1 MQQEQLNVLKN
12 LSGADFKFVPADKNK
27 FGIKYYEYKCD
38 TDTKYWD
45 ISGLFNQNN
54 IVYRCIEHDD
64 DLPSIIVLE
73 NELDG
78 IRYDVVRDSKILNL
92 EMLKPIGKLN
102 NNDIFLEPVL
112 TTDNKYATIV
122 SAWGRAIAIV
132 NINGRRLPFYVSSGA
147 AKKDIEY
154 GIPSGKWYPLLG
166 MSERWLNKMPD
177 MLHNPYSELDK
188 VCDIL
193 EQKFPAKKMNQ
204 DASKGLLPYTNH
216 DNLIKTANFDFP
228 EGVSLTERGN
238 PSYIKNYCVY
248 LPQIIDAWRS
258 KPTDFLNVSDG
269 VLASQGQK
277 ILNKIQKMKIL
288 CGSKLQGDYIWFCP
302 IEDNKYYYVKSDGFD
317 TDEGIRAALN
327 NMGIYSFYTTHKNEQ
342 GFGIP
347 VSVFVDYFEQQKRKK
362 IEKGIEKLN
371 TSYKENNKDT
381 TKNIIDNPLLKK
393 FIGLFKD

>member
-64 DLPSIIVLE
+64 GLPSIIVLE

-132 NINGRRLPFYVSSGA
+132 NINGRRLPFY
-147 AKKDIEY
+147 
-154 GIPSGKWYPLLG
+154 
-166 MSERWLNKMPD
+166 ERYRIRN
-177 MLHNPYSELDK
+177 
-188 VCDIL
+188 
-193 EQKFPAKKMNQ
+193 
-204 DASKGLLPYTNH
+204 T
-216 DNLIKTANFDFP
+216 
-228 EGVSLTERGN
+228 
-238 PSYIKNYCVY
+238 
-248 LPQIIDAWRS
+248 
-258 KPTDFLNVSDG
+258 
-269 VLASQGQK
+269 
-277 ILNKIQKMKIL
+277 
-288 CGSKLQGDYIWFCP
+288 IW
-302 IEDNKYYYVKSDGFD
+302 
-317 TDEGIRAALN
+317 
-327 NMGIYSFYTTHKNEQ
+327 
-342 GFGIP
+342 
-347 VSVFVDYFEQQKRKK
+347 
-362 IEKGIEKLN
+362 
-371 TSYKENNKDT
+371 
-381 TKNIIDNPLLKK
+381 
-393 FIGLFKD
+393 